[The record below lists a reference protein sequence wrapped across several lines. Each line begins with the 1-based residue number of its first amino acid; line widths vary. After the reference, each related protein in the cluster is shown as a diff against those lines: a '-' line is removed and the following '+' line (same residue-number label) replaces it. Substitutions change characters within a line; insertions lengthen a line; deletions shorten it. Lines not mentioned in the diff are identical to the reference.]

1 MTHAEIHA
9 RLDELT
15 VAEKIP
21 SLASW
26 RDLAITVSGADID
39 FMTTEERVERH
50 QLMLMLPTFAE
61 DRDAASARIQ
71 ARIAERRARHRSK
84 V

>member
-15 VAEKIP
+15 VIAR
-21 SLASW
+21 SRQLASGGIFS
-26 RDLAITVSGADID
+26 ATVGGADID

-61 DRDAASARIQ
+61 DREAARVRIQ
-71 ARIAERRARHRSK
+71 ARIAERRAKHRSK